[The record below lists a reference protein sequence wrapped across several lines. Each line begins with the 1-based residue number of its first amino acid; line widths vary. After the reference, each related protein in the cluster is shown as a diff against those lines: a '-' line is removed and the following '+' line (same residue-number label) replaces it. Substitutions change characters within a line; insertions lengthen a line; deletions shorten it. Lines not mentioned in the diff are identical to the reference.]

1 MASLP
6 DSPRYSRQVLFA
18 PIGRE
23 GQARL
28 LRRRVAIV
36 GCGALGAALA
46 EMMCRAGV
54 GHLRLIDRDVVEES
68 NLGRQALYTLEDARD
83 TLPKA
88 AALRRHLLAFNPE
101 IEIAAEVA
109 DLNAATALGLLEG
122 IELILDGCD
131 NFDTRYLLNDYAVSR
146 GIPWIYGACIASRGL
161 SAVILPGETPCLRCL
176 FPEPPPAGSAET
188 CDTAGIIAPAA
199 TVIAA
204 LQAAEALKLLVE
216 DRGAIRRSL
225 VSVELW
231 PFRVVELGGRD
242 PHPVPDCP
250 ACQQRHFPYL
260 EGADRARTLTYCGRD
275 AVQVVPGGGRAEVD
289 LDALERRLAA
299 HFPCRRNDF
308 VLRVELE
315 DRGLVIFADGRAL
328 ITGTGDPTEARSIY
342 DRYVGG

>member
-1 MASLP
+1 MPSPP
-6 DSPRYSRQVLFA
+6 DSPRYSRQVLFP
-18 PIGRE
+18 PIGIG

-28 LRRRVAIV
+28 LGRRVAIV
-36 GCGALGAALA
+36 GCGALGTALA

-68 NLGRQALYTLEDARD
+68 NLGRQSLYTAADARD

-88 AALRRHLLAFNPE
+88 AALRGHLLAFNPE
-101 IEIAAEVA
+101 VEIVAEVA
-109 DLNAATALGLLEG
+109 DLNASTAPRLLDG
-122 IELILDGCD
+122 VELILDGSD
-131 NFDTRYLLNDYAVSR
+131 NFDTRYLMNDYAVSHQ
-146 GIPWIYGACIASRGL
+146 IPWIYGACIASRGL

-199 TVIAA
+199 TLIAA
-204 LQAAEALKLLVE
+204 LQAAEALKLLV
-216 DRGAIRRSL
+216 GARSAVRRTL

-231 PFRVVELGGRD
+231 PFRLVELGGKD
-242 PHPVPDCP
+242 PRPVPECV
-250 ACQQRHFPYL
+250 ACQQRRFPYL
-260 EGADRARTLTYCGRD
+260 EGLDRARTLTYCGRD
-275 AVQVVPGGGRAEVD
+275 AVQVVPGGGRSEVD

-299 HFPCRRNDF
+299 HFRCRRNDF

-328 ITGTGDPTEARSIY
+328 ITGTGDPAEARSLY